1 MKRGKKLFTYLLVL
15 VMLLANTVTGVAAE
29 LDEPLQEVTQV
40 VHEDGSG
47 LLSEGGLLEAGDA
60 VADSSYDHSHDAAIV
75 AAMENMQ
82 DTIDV
87 TGYGLTATNVEDVI
101 HGILNMNPQLFY
113 VSGGFR
119 YYMDIQSNVKELII
133 TYNYTKT
140 QITSMKSEIDAA
152 VAKMEAAIDTTGLSD
167 VEIALAYHDYL
178 ATDVAYDYENYL
190 SSSLSS
196 DDYNI
201 YGTLVKKKAVC
212 QGYALTFM
220 YLMKRQNVV
229 CGYVSS
235 NAANHAWNVVYL
247 NNQWYHM
254 DATWDDP
261 VWDNLGRVKHTYFM
275 ISDATLL
282 SLDSDRTDYVTSV
295 PYGYTYTKAT
305 DSRYESGFWSGVQT
319 YMYPCNGDWYY
330 LDGSYV
336 AAEKSAKYQ
345 LSKYNYAS
353 RTTTCLYGPEY
364 ARWWI
369 TDNRVWASY
378 FGRMAARN
386 GVIYFS
392 TPTTIEQ
399 YSISTGTTK
408 TIFTLPSGT
417 AKGTYIYGLG
427 FIDGDLCYVTAD
439 TANYKGQET
448 YNKVSLCTSHVYG
461 AVQTINPTYEQAG
474 KKYHVCKTCGYSED
488 IENLPKLVKVS
499 TITIVGGKKTM
510 TVGESYTVEAVRVV
524 PDNATNKEV
533 TWSSSN
539 PSVAS
544 IDTNGT
550 VTAKAAGTA
559 TITATAKDGQGAK
572 DSFVMTVKKADSS
585 ETPDPDPNPNPDP
598 NPDPTPKPDPTPTP
612 NPTPT
617 PDPTPSQPVTPAVT
631 VRYTTHVQTFGWQGN
646 ENDAKTWFT
655 NGAMAGTSGKAK
667 RLEGIKIRVTGNDNL
682 GIQYTTHC
690 QSYGWLP
697 WSANGE
703 MNGTEGE
710 AKRLEAIKIQLT
722 GSDAGKYDVYYRVH
736 AQSYGWLGWVKNGAP
751 SGTAGYAKRLEG
763 IQIVV
768 VKKGASFNTR
778 MGNINS
784 AYALG
789 YYAKAGTS
797 PVVNAKNTSNADPQI
812 AGEAQTNV
820 TYRTHVQ
827 SYGWQAWKY
836 NGQMSG
842 TSGQAKRLEGINIRL
857 SNQQYSGDI
866 VYTTHVQSYGWQ
878 GNENNQSTWRK
889 NGVMSGTSG
898 EAKRLEA
905 IRINLTGEMAKHY
918 DIYYRVHA
926 QSFGWLD
933 WAKNGAPSGTA
944 GYAKRLEGIQIILVP
959 KGQPA
964 PAKNYGG
971 ITSVRASYIAK

>member
-15 VMLLANTVTGVAAE
+15 VMLLVNTVTGVAAE
-29 LDEPLQEVTQV
+29 LDEPLQEATQI

-75 AAMENMQ
+75 AAMENLQ

-87 TGYGLTATNVEDVI
+87 TGYGLTTTNVEDVI

-119 YYMDIQSNVKELII
+119 YYSDSQSNVTELLI

-140 QITSMKSEIDAA
+140 QITSMKAEIDAE

-178 ATDVAYDYENYL
+178 VTDVTYDYENYL
-190 SSSLSS
+190 SNSLSS

-235 NAANHAWNVVYL
+235 NAANHAWNAVYL

-353 RTTTCLYGPEY
+353 QTTTCLYGPEY

-378 FGRMAARN
+378 CGRMAARN

-427 FIDGDLCYVTAD
+427 F
-439 TANYKGQET
+439 
-448 YNKVSLCTSHVYG
+448 
-461 AVQTINPTYEQAG
+461 
-474 KKYHVCKTCGYSED
+474 
-488 IENLPKLVKVS
+488 
-499 TITIVGGKKTM
+499 
-510 TVGESYTVEAVRVV
+510 
-524 PDNATNKEV
+524 
-533 TWSSSN
+533 
-539 PSVAS
+539 
-544 IDTNGT
+544 
-550 VTAKAAGTA
+550 
-559 TITATAKDGQGAK
+559 
-572 DSFVMTVKKADSS
+572 
-585 ETPDPDPNPNPDP
+585 
-598 NPDPTPKPDPTPTP
+598 
-612 NPTPT
+612 
-617 PDPTPSQPVTPAVT
+617 
-631 VRYTTHVQTFGWQGN
+631 
-646 ENDAKTWFT
+646 
-655 NGAMAGTSGKAK
+655 
-667 RLEGIKIRVTGNDNL
+667 
-682 GIQYTTHC
+682 
-690 QSYGWLP
+690 
-697 WSANGE
+697 
-703 MNGTEGE
+703 
-710 AKRLEAIKIQLT
+710 
-722 GSDAGKYDVYYRVH
+722 
-736 AQSYGWLGWVKNGAP
+736 
-751 SGTAGYAKRLEG
+751 
-763 IQIVV
+763 
-768 VKKGASFNTR
+768 
-778 MGNINS
+778 
-784 AYALG
+784 
-789 YYAKAGTS
+789 
-797 PVVNAKNTSNADPQI
+797 
-812 AGEAQTNV
+812 
-820 TYRTHVQ
+820 
-827 SYGWQAWKY
+827 
-836 NGQMSG
+836 
-842 TSGQAKRLEGINIRL
+842 
-857 SNQQYSGDI
+857 
-866 VYTTHVQSYGWQ
+866 
-878 GNENNQSTWRK
+878 
-889 NGVMSGTSG
+889 
-898 EAKRLEA
+898 
-905 IRINLTGEMAKHY
+905 
-918 DIYYRVHA
+918 
-926 QSFGWLD
+926 
-933 WAKNGAPSGTA
+933 
-944 GYAKRLEGIQIILVP
+944 
-959 KGQPA
+959 
-964 PAKNYGG
+964 
-971 ITSVRASYIAK
+971 

>member
-15 VMLLANTVTGVAAE
+15 VMLLVNTVTGVAAE
-29 LDEPLQEVTQV
+29 LDEPLQEATQI

-47 LLSEGGLLEAGDA
+47 LLSEGGLLEASDA
-60 VADSSYDHSHDAAIV
+60 VADSSYDHSHDTAIV
-75 AAMENMQ
+75 AAMEKLQ

-87 TGYGLTATNVEDVI
+87 TGYGLTRTNVGDVI

-119 YYMDIQSNVKELII
+119 YYLDNQSNVTKLII
-133 TYNYTKT
+133 TYNYTKA
-140 QITSMKSEIDAA
+140 QITSMKAEIDAE

-178 ATDVAYDYENYL
+178 VTDVTYDYENYL
-190 SSSLSS
+190 SNSLSS

-378 FGRMAARN
+378 CGRMAARN

-399 YSISTGTTK
+399 YSISTGARK
-408 TIFTLPSGT
+408 TIYTLPSDT
-417 AKGTYIYGLG
+417 AKGTHIFGLG

-499 TITIVGGKKTM
+499 TITIVGGKKSM

-559 TITATAKDGQGAK
+559 TITATAKDG
-572 DSFVMTVKKADSS
+572 
-585 ETPDPDPNPNPDP
+585 
-598 NPDPTPKPDPTPTP
+598 
-612 NPTPT
+612 
-617 PDPTPSQPVTPAVT
+617 
-631 VRYTTHVQTFGWQGN
+631 QGN

>member
-15 VMLLANTVTGVAAE
+15 VMLLVNTVTGVAAE
-29 LDEPLQEVTQV
+29 LDEPLQEATQI

-75 AAMENMQ
+75 AAMENLQ

-87 TGYGLTATNVEDVI
+87 TGYGLTKTNVEDVI

-119 YYMDIQSNVKELII
+119 YYMDSQSNVKELII

-140 QITSMKSEIDAA
+140 QITSMKSEIDAE

-178 ATDVAYDYENYL
+178 ATDVTYDYENYL

-353 RTTTCLYGPEY
+353 QTTTCLYGPEY

-378 FGRMAARN
+378 CGRMAARN

-408 TIFTLPSGT
+408 TIFTLPSDT
-417 AKGTYIYGLG
+417 AKGTHIFGLG
-427 FIDGDLCYVTAD
+427 FIDDDLYYVIAD
-439 TANYKGQET
+439 TANYEGQET
-448 YNKVSLCTSHVYG
+448 YNKVNLCTSHVYG

-499 TITIVGGKKTM
+499 AITIVGGKKSM

-572 DSFVMTVKKADSS
+572 DSFV
-585 ETPDPDPNPNPDP
+585 
-598 NPDPTPKPDPTPTP
+598 
-612 NPTPT
+612 
-617 PDPTPSQPVTPAVT
+617 
-631 VRYTTHVQTFGWQGN
+631 
-646 ENDAKTWFT
+646 
-655 NGAMAGTSGKAK
+655 
-667 RLEGIKIRVTGNDNL
+667 
-682 GIQYTTHC
+682 
-690 QSYGWLP
+690 
-697 WSANGE
+697 
-703 MNGTEGE
+703 
-710 AKRLEAIKIQLT
+710 
-722 GSDAGKYDVYYRVH
+722 
-736 AQSYGWLGWVKNGAP
+736 
-751 SGTAGYAKRLEG
+751 
-763 IQIVV
+763 
-768 VKKGASFNTR
+768 
-778 MGNINS
+778 INS

>member
-29 LDEPLQEVTQV
+29 LDEPLQEATQI

-47 LLSEGGLLEAGDA
+47 LLAEGGLLEAGDA

-87 TGYGLTATNVEDVI
+87 TGYGLTRTNVGDVI

-119 YYMDIQSNVKELII
+119 YYLDNQSNVTKLII
-133 TYNYTKT
+133 TYNYTKA
-140 QITSMKSEIDAA
+140 QITSMKAEIDAE

-178 ATDVAYDYENYL
+178 VTDVTYDYENYL
-190 SSSLSS
+190 SNSLSS

-220 YLMKRQNVV
+220 YLMKRQNIV

-235 NAANHAWNVVYL
+235 EAANHAWNAVYL

-261 VWDNLGRVKHTYFM
+261 TWDNLGRVKHTYFM

-319 YMYPCNGDWYY
+319 YMYPYNGNWYY

-378 FGRMAARN
+378 CGRMAARN

-399 YSISTGTTK
+399 YSISTGARK
-408 TIFTLPSGT
+408 TIYTLPSDT
-417 AKGTYIYGLG
+417 AKGTHIFGLG
-427 FIDGDLCYVTAD
+427 FIDDDLYYVIAD
-439 TANYKGQET
+439 TANYEGQET
-448 YNKVSLCTSHVYG
+448 YNKVNLCTSHVYG

-499 TITIVGGKKTM
+499 TITIVGGKKSM

-533 TWSSSN
+533 T
-539 PSVAS
+539 
-544 IDTNGT
+544 
-550 VTAKAAGTA
+550 
-559 TITATAKDGQGAK
+559 
-572 DSFVMTVKKADSS
+572 
-585 ETPDPDPNPNPDP
+585 
-598 NPDPTPKPDPTPTP
+598 
-612 NPTPT
+612 
-617 PDPTPSQPVTPAVT
+617 
-631 VRYTTHVQTFGWQGN
+631 
-646 ENDAKTWFT
+646 
-655 NGAMAGTSGKAK
+655 
-667 RLEGIKIRVTGNDNL
+667 
-682 GIQYTTHC
+682 
-690 QSYGWLP
+690 
-697 WSANGE
+697 
-703 MNGTEGE
+703 
-710 AKRLEAIKIQLT
+710 
-722 GSDAGKYDVYYRVH
+722 
-736 AQSYGWLGWVKNGAP
+736 
-751 SGTAGYAKRLEG
+751 
-763 IQIVV
+763 
-768 VKKGASFNTR
+768 
-778 MGNINS
+778 
-784 AYALG
+784 
-789 YYAKAGTS
+789 
-797 PVVNAKNTSNADPQI
+797 
-812 AGEAQTNV
+812 
-820 TYRTHVQ
+820 
-827 SYGWQAWKY
+827 
-836 NGQMSG
+836 
-842 TSGQAKRLEGINIRL
+842 
-857 SNQQYSGDI
+857 
-866 VYTTHVQSYGWQ
+866 
-878 GNENNQSTWRK
+878 
-889 NGVMSGTSG
+889 
-898 EAKRLEA
+898 
-905 IRINLTGEMAKHY
+905 
-918 DIYYRVHA
+918 
-926 QSFGWLD
+926 
-933 WAKNGAPSGTA
+933 
-944 GYAKRLEGIQIILVP
+944 
-959 KGQPA
+959 
-964 PAKNYGG
+964 
-971 ITSVRASYIAK
+971 